1 MRAWRLLVGG
11 PGASREGSWCIGAP
25 EICIQIPKVS
35 QFGTQKGRAPW
46 RRWTTARISTEL
58 SSAFFSKDP
67 TFSRLASL
75 RVPGIN
81 LARDCICPFDV
92 LRAQK
97 ALQNTNFG
105 ETVHLHFTATVYKF
119 DEHGDFSWGAQEHH
133 ESVRGV
139 LELQKSA
146 FRSPKCP
153 NVAPKKGARLCG
165 GGRSRRLRPNCR
177 RHSTLKTLLSVD

>member
-1 MRAWRLLVGG
+1 MRAWRLLLGS
-11 PGASREGSWCIGAP
+11 PGASREHSWRIGAP
-25 EICIQIPKVS
+25 EICIQIPIVS
-35 QFGTQKGRAPW
+35 QFGTHKGRAPL
-46 RRWTTARISTEL
+46 RRWIIAPIATEL
-58 SSAFFSKDP
+58 WSAFFSKDP

-97 ALQNTNFG
+97 AIQSANFG
-105 ETVHLHFTATVYKF
+105 ETVNLHFTAAVYKF
-119 DEHGDFSWGAQEHH
+119 CAHGDFSWEAQEHH

-146 FRSPKCP
+146 FRSPKSP
-153 NVAPKKGARLCG
+153 NLAPTKGAHLCAG
-165 GGRSRRLRPNCR
+165 GSSRRLRPNCR
-177 RHSTLKTLLSVD
+177 RHSSLKTLLSVD

>member
-1 MRAWRLLVGG
+1 MRAWRLLLGG
-11 PGASREGSWCIGAP
+11 PGASRERSWRIGAP

-35 QFGTQKGRAPW
+35 QFGTHKGRAPL
-46 RRWTTARISTEL
+46 RRWIIAPIATEL

-97 ALQNTNFG
+97 AIQNTNFG
-105 ETVHLHFTATVYKF
+105 ETVNLHFTPAVQKICAR
-119 DEHGDFSWGAQEHH
+119 GDFSSGAREHH
-133 ESVRGV
+133 DSIGGV
-139 LELQKSA
+139 SELQKSV
-146 FRSPKCP
+146 FRSP
-153 NVAPKKGARLCG
+153 
-165 GGRSRRLRPNCR
+165 
-177 RHSTLKTLLSVD
+177 